1 MTRGYE
7 LGIVTP
13 FLWEWLSVS
22 LEPGGKK
29 EDAQYFLSWRKL
41 GLLNFWP
48 APSPN
53 SSVSLR
59 GFMCQAGIMLAAPF
73 LWSIWKIT
81 QVAGLFCHLDDTC
94 IYSGSHFGDETSLIV
109 EVGLQSVFSFEIS
122 RSLLCHSRIRVGYC
136 NTIPLR
142 MIVSIS
148 WAGRQERGR
157 TILFVVKEVGLA

>member
-1 MTRGYE
+1 MIVSISWAGRQERGRTI
-7 LGIVTP
+7 LFV
-13 FLWEWLSVS
+13 V
-22 LEPGGKK
+22 
-29 EDAQYFLSWRKL
+29 KL

-48 APSPN
+48 ALSPN